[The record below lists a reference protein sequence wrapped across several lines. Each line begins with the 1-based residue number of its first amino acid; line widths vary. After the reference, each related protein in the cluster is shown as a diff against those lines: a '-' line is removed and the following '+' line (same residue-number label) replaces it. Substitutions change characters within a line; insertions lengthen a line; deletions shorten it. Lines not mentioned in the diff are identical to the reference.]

1 LTSLPKTE
9 GQSAGVE
16 GCGGLAHVVAGIL
29 HGSYDGP
36 PPAKMVSHFTA
47 LAASMAT
54 DGARREDPMREIFA
68 RLGDKWSMLI
78 LHLLRGGALR
88 HSALKKLINL
98 MGADEAISQRVL
110 TLRLRS
116 LERDGLV
123 ARMVTPTT
131 PPRVDYSLTPLGLS
145 LLTPVDGLMLWIRNH
160 NEAIRDAQAA
170 FQMSDEDL

>member
-1 LTSLPKTE
+1 
-9 GQSAGVE
+9 
-16 GCGGLAHVVAGIL
+16 
-29 HGSYDGP
+29 
-36 PPAKMVSHFTA
+36 
-47 LAASMAT
+47 
-54 DGARREDPMREIFA
+54 
-68 RLGDKWSMLI
+68 MLI